1 MKKVFVFF
9 LLAFVSLI
17 LAIPVFAQTL
27 ENGEVVTLP
36 KDKTVDSDYF
46 AWGERVTISG
56 TVNGDTYVGG
66 GNVLVDGTING
77 DLLVGGG
84 SVTIRGNILKDLRA
98 AGGQVSVAGKVEGN
112 VTAAGG
118 NVDIQDSAQI
128 SGSVTGAGGDIKIFS
143 PIGRGA
149 TLAGGNVTIGNS
161 INGDILAGVGNLA
174 LTSNAQA
181 QNVTYYSSKKADIQE
196 GAQIKGQISQ
206 KLPPKAKEKQET
218 AKKILTGARLI
229 FAILSLVS
237 SLIIGYIFTKFLPN
251 FTNSAALRI
260 RKNPFGM
267 FLAGFLALV
276 LIPIL
281 SVLLLITVVGI
292 PIGLIALVGY
302 TISLYLSKL
311 FVAVAVGQVILSRD
325 KRSQDLF
332 LALAGGLIAYLV
344 LTLIPVI
351 GPIVTFL
358 TLTVGLGTIL
368 FTKKEFIQN
377 FRDKKLL

>member
-77 DLLVGGG
+77 DLFVGGG

-292 PIGLIALVGY
+292 PIGLITLVGY
-302 TISLYLSKL
+302 AISLYLSKL